1 MRACREEEEV
11 GSGKA
16 PPALLLLNEDGEV
29 VEGRRCTDNKCFNE
43 E

>member
-1 MRACREEEEV
+1 MRACIEGEEV

-16 PPALLLLNEDGEV
+16 APALLLLNEDGEV